1 MNSATSS
8 KKPVFSI
15 VIVTYNSLENIQTCL
30 ESLRKSAQDPL
41 SLSMIDQEIIV
52 VDNNSRDGTQAFL
65 SRQVDVRTIL
75 NRDNHGF
82 SKACNQGA
90 EIAVGEFLIFLNP
103 DTLVTLHWANDMAK
117 YFQDPLVGAVGP
129 VSNYVAGLQRLD
141 LNLPPVWQSTKQFP
155 GTGTLEIIGNIA
167 GILKEAN
174 DGKAILSK
182 ILIGFCLMMPK
193 KLYASMGG
201 MDENLFLGND
211 DLDLSWRL
219 RSEGKKLVVASDVFV
234 FHEGQ
239 KSFKTESKTH
249 VDNLTQESTDALYK
263 KLVAHYGGADLVPT
277 AMELWG
283 IGWFSPSLPLIQ
295 EMKSKPKN
303 VEVNMKSSLTDQ
315 TAWKN
320 ITVLIFIGN
329 DIASP
334 GKPEG
339 ITLLDKSLDTLP
351 TCPSPDILVLN
362 CSGKTVSGDI
372 PGSGKLRILNLG
384 MECTAKQALEIAIN
398 LLPGSHLLFCV
409 AGVEF
414 STLFNHWLEK
424 RDLMTL
430 GEAKQ
435 LRLCKKEEETASV
448 AILPQMHLEKTIPAY
463 AFICRKEWLRDI
475 QCHLTDSVDNT
486 EYLNS
491 LGKTINTANSA
502 ALDTNPT
509 EPPWLTVSGPVLPT
523 GRKSLMPESQNILL
537 AEASSALD
545 NIALYPDSLRAPMR
559 AAHAIGFAGTAA
571 ELPAIAG
578 SYKVFDSKGLLVP
591 LAEQDLIILRVTPEM
606 IENLDLRIRNIKIL
620 AKNLSRLVL
629 VFNGNDAQ
637 GTKITEA
644 APLFPMD
651 LTPNG
656 IRAALHLA
664 GFVITGMEPY
674 KGFPQPDL
682 DYSSL
687 EGWTQVES
695 VPREYKYNEEKLV
708 SIVILGF
715 NQVEYTKRCLESIL
729 KYTRQ
734 KIELILVD
742 NGSHDGTSAYFH
754 SIPNAKVIINSTN
767 LGVAKGWNQGM
778 RLATGEYILILNN
791 DIIVGSNW
799 LENMV
804 RLAESDPE
812 IGLVGPRSNYI
823 TGPQIV
829 PNVPYNVEGEV
840 QNFIEKWQKENELS
854 AAEFV
859 FVKGFCHLIP
869 KRVFEQ
875 VGFYDERFGN
885 GNFEDDD
892 YCMRVHHHGFSAMIA
907 NDSFIHHFGSVSF
920 KQDSVDWQQLMIE
933 NRKKYYAK
941 WSKGPAAIHDTFVH
955 ETESPLLVDG
965 RLAYE
970 RGEIQL
976 AADRF
981 LEAQANDPNNPETYS
996 HLGVIQYHNK
1006 DFQSAVLLFLRSLEL
1021 DEGNIDAA
1029 HNLHD
1034 SLKAGNGEITDAD
1047 NALLIQR
1054 FPSNPVFQSS
1064 TYDKQIAYQAVQ
1076 APTMSTQLSAWKQ
1089 EIESLIE
1096 ANNFS
1101 RAIDAVEK
1109 KIKTDADKGACFN
1122 YLGIIANVCGD
1133 RELALEHFVTASK
1146 HSPNE
1151 SDIIYNLADTYLEL
1165 DRPFEAA
1172 NLLREC
1178 GQIQK
1183 HTSSETA
1190 AEFNSSA
1197 EQIFGLLAMGKFDSN
1212 RYKISRDENQKG
1224 EKLLSEEKLAEAK
1237 SVFHSVLAT
1246 DPQDFRAMNNLGIV
1260 AWNESNGDAAL
1271 DYFFQ
1276 CLAIRPVWFDAVVNA
1291 FDTALALGRIDEI
1304 MPFLEMAISNGSPH
1318 GKQFLAM
1325 QTHIQAYGP
1334 AIYSATGFDDLE
1346 ASALVLKKAEVAAQE
1361 NRTGDAILIYLES
1374 LKSRSGNPQALNGLG
1389 ILAFQGRRY
1398 DDAFGL
1404 FQAATALHP
1413 LDQDILMNLWECA
1426 QSLRRE
1432 KEVLPKLKLSL
1443 EQNPALEDI
1452 RAIVKEFA

>member
-8 KKPVFSI
+8 SKPLYSI
-15 VIVTYNSLENIQTCL
+15 IIVTYNSLENIQACL
-30 ESLRKSAQDPL
+30 ESLRKSAQG
-41 SLSMIDQEIIV
+41 SMALSMSDQEIIV

-90 EIAVGEFLIFLNP
+90 EIANGEFLIFLNP
-103 DTLVTLHWANDMAK
+103 DTLVTPLWAKEMAK

-141 LNLPPVWQSTKQFP
+141 FNLPPAWQSAKQFP
-155 GTGTLEIIGNIA
+155 GNGTMEIIRNIA

-174 DGKAILSK
+174 SGKGILSK

-193 KLYASMGG
+193 HLYATMGG

-219 RSEGKKLVVASDVFV
+219 CMGGKKLVVASDVFV

-239 KSFKTESKTH
+239 KSFKTEAKTH

-277 AMELWG
+277 AMELWS
-283 IGWFSPSLPLIQ
+283 IGWFSPSPALIQ

-303 VEVNMKSSLTDQ
+303 AEANMKTSLTEQ
-315 TAWKN
+315 PAWKN
-320 ITVLIFIGN
+320 ISVLIFIGDN
-329 DIASP
+329 ITSQGESKD
-334 GKPEG
+334 
-339 ITLLDKSLDTLP
+339 ITLLEKSLDTLP
-351 TCPSPDILVLN
+351 TRPGPDILVLN
-362 CSGKTVSGDI
+362 CSGKSVAALAPES
-372 PGSGKLRILNLG
+372 SKLRILDLG
-384 MECTAKQALEIAIN
+384 TECTAKQALEIAVN
-398 LLPGSHLLFCV
+398 LLPGSHLIFCL
-409 AGVEF
+409 AGIEF
-414 STLFNHWLEK
+414 STLFNHWLDK
-424 RDLMTL
+424 RDLTEL
-430 GEAKQ
+430 GEAKK
-435 LRLCKKEEETASV
+435 LPLCKKEEGV
-448 AILPQMHLEKTIPAY
+448 NTIANSQQTKNDEIVPAY
-463 AFICRKEWLRDI
+463 AFICRKEWLRNI
-475 QCHLTDSVDNT
+475 QSRLSDSTDNT
-486 EYLNS
+486 EYLTS
-491 LGKTINTANSA
+491 LGMSISEAHTA
-502 ALDTNPT
+502 ALHKNPI
-509 EPPWLTVSGPVLPT
+509 EPPWLTATEKILPKA
-523 GRKSLMPESQNILL
+523 RKNFMMENQNSLLNESSK
-537 AEASSALD
+537 AGD
-545 NIALYPDSLRAPMR
+545 TIALYPDSLRIPMR
-559 AAHAIGFAGTAA
+559 AAHTIGFAGTAA
-571 ELPAIAG
+571 ELPTITG
-578 SYKVFDSKGLLVP
+578 PFKVFDSKGVLVP

-606 IENLDLRIRNIKIL
+606 IENLDLRIRNIKKL
-620 AKNLSRLVL
+620 AKCLNRLVL
-629 VFNGNDAQ
+629 VFNGNEAL

-644 APLFPMD
+644 APLYPID

-656 IRAALHLA
+656 IRAALLLA
-664 GFVITGMEPY
+664 GFVVTSIKPY

-682 DYSSL
+682 DDSSL

-695 VPREYKYNEEKLV
+695 VPRVQTYNEEKLI

-754 SIPNAKVIINSTN
+754 SIPNAKVIINATN

-778 RLATGEYILILNN
+778 RLAKGEYILILNN
-791 DIIVGSNW
+791 DIIVGPDW

-823 TGPQIV
+823 AGPQIV
-829 PNVPYNVEGEV
+829 PNVPYKVEGEI
-840 QNFIEKWQKENELS
+840 QDFIGKWQKKNDLS
-854 AAEFV
+854 SAEFV

-869 KRVFEQ
+869 RRVFDK
-875 VGFYDERFGN
+875 VGFYDERFGK

-892 YCMRVHHHGFSAMIA
+892 YCTRVHHHGFNALIA

-920 KQDSVDWQQLMIE
+920 NQESVDWKKLMIE
-933 NRKKYYAK
+933 NRTKYQSK
-941 WSKGPAAIHDTFVH
+941 WSKGPVAIHDTQIG
-955 ETESPLLVDG
+955 EEENQLLEEG
-965 RLAYE
+965 KRAYA

-981 LEAQANDPNNPETYS
+981 LDAQAKDPTNPDIYS
-996 HLGVIQYHNK
+996 HLGVIQYHRQ
-1006 DFQSAVLLFLRSLEL
+1006 DFQSATMLFLRCLEL
-1021 DEGNIDAA
+1021 DEVNTDAA

-1034 SLKAGNGEITDAD
+1034 SLKAGNGEITQGD

-1054 FPSNPVFQSS
+1054 FPNNPVFQTFARASKIAHQDIQIPALS
-1064 TYDKQIAYQAVQ
+1064 T
-1076 APTMSTQLSAWKQ
+1076 PLSAWQK
-1089 EIESLIE
+1089 EIESLIDS
-1096 ANNFS
+1096 NNFS

-1109 KIKTDADKGACFN
+1109 KIKSDTDKGACFN

-1133 RELALEHFVTASK
+1133 RELALQHFLTASK

-1151 SDIIYNLADTYLEL
+1151 SDIIYNLADTYVEL
-1165 DRPFEAA
+1165 DRPLEAA

-1178 GQIQK
+1178 GQKQK
-1183 HTSSETA
+1183 NA
-1190 AEFNSSA
+1190 
-1197 EQIFGLLAMGKFDSN
+1197 
-1212 RYKISRDENQKG
+1212 
-1224 EKLLSEEKLAEAK
+1224 
-1237 SVFHSVLAT
+1237 
-1246 DPQDFRAMNNLGIV
+1246 
-1260 AWNESNGDAAL
+1260 SNGEMAL
-1271 DYFFQ
+1271 KYFFQ
-1276 CLAIRPVWFDAVVNA
+1276 CLAIRPLWFDAVVNA

-1304 MPFLEMAISNGSPH
+1304 MPVLEIALSQDSPH

-1325 QTHIQAYGP
+1325 RTHIQANGP
-1334 AIYSATGFDDLE
+1334 AIYSATGFEDLE
-1346 ASALVLKKAEVAAQE
+1346 AGALVLKKAEMAAQE
-1361 NRTGDAILIYLES
+1361 NRTGDAILIYLET
-1374 LKSRSGNPQALNGLG
+1374 LKTRPGNPQALNGLG
-1389 ILAFQGRRY
+1389 ILAFQERRY